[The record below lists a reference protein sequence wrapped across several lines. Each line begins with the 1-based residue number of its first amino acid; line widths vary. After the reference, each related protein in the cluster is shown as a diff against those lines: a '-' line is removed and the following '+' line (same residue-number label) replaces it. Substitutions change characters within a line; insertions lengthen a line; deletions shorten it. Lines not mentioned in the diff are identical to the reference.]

1 MQTQFFA
8 YLCTI
13 WCQNKKTVS
22 FIVALLILLLF
33 GDTLLPLIG
42 HCLHLLI
49 EVVESVLE
57 HFLEAAFGLSARQA
71 QLVLFYSAFAIAAY
85 LSWYF
90 VRKAYF
96 TVRHL
101 VQTHWRSIKT
111 SPWFKPLLMF
121 GALGATIYI
130 FS

>member
-1 MQTQFFA
+1 MQTLFFA
-8 YLCTI
+8 YLRAI
-13 WCQNKKTVS
+13 WCQHKKTTS
-22 FIVALLILLLF
+22 LIVALLILFLF

-42 HCLHLLI
+42 HFLHVLI
-49 EVVESVLE
+49 EVVESILE
-57 HFLEAAFGLSARQA
+57 HFLEKTFGLSARQA
-71 QLVLFYSAFAIAAY
+71 QIVLFYSAVVIIAY
-85 LSWYF
+85 LSWYL

-96 TVRHL
+96 AARHL
-101 VQTHWRSIKT
+101 VQTHWCSIKT